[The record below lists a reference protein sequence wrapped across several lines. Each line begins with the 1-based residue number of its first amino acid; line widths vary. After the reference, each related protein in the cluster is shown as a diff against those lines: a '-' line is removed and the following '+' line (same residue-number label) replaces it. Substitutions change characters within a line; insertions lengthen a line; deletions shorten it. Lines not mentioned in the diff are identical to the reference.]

1 MFDDF
6 SCVMIDG
13 VRKPFLL
20 YGRYGSL
27 SRYIVLATSDVKL
40 CVVSSLRCMLSCP
53 ILRIGFKLRMVT
65 FRNAYKENL
74 DQKSRTHPQT

>member
-13 VRKPFLL
+13 ALRKPFLL

-27 SRYIVLATSDVKL
+27 SGYIVLAARKL
-40 CVVSSLRCMLSCP
+40 EDNGNISESIQRE
-53 ILRIGFKLRMVT
+53 
-65 FRNAYKENL
+65 FRS
-74 DQKSRTHPQT
+74 QK

>member
-6 SCVMIDG
+6 SCVIIDG

-27 SRYIVLATSDVKL
+27 SGYIVLATSDVKL
-40 CVVSSLRCMLSCP
+40 INASYVVYGVC
-53 ILRIGFKLRMVT
+53 
-65 FRNAYKENL
+65 
-74 DQKSRTHPQT
+74 

>member
-1 MFDDF
+1 MRANKIAGISSDFSTGCKQIQSSMFDDF

-40 CVVSSLRCMLSCP
+40 
-53 ILRIGFKLRMVT
+53 I
-65 FRNAYKENL
+65 NA
-74 DQKSRTHPQT
+74 